1 MLAMLKVQKETA
13 CRIEVMLPSSIEEYA
28 KNFLAI
34 YNNVREDNRLLKV
47 YNNAGNSVFVVV
59 REDVKDAAID
69 WLEGFGE
76 IYEVEKVKTITPLVP
91 ITCTDSDFDDYTGD
105 VEFLELDFE

>member
-1 MLAMLKVQKETA
+1 MLKVQKGIAYRVE
-13 CRIEVMLPSSIEEYA
+13 IKLPSSIEEYS

-47 YNNAGNSVFVVV
+47 YNNTGNGVFVVV

-69 WLEGFGE
+69 WLECFGE
-76 IYEVEKVKTITPLVP
+76 IIELMEVKTITPLVP
-91 ITCTDSDFDDYTGD
+91 ITCTDSDFDEYLDD
-105 VEFLELDFE
+105 VEILDLDFE

>member
-1 MLAMLKVQKETA
+1 MLKVQNDKA
-13 CRIEVMLPSSIEEYA
+13 YRIEVELPSSGEEYA

-59 REDVKDAAID
+59 REDIKDAAID
-69 WLEGFGE
+69 WLGCFGE
-76 IYEVEKVKTITPLVP
+76 IVEVTEVKTVTPLVP
-91 ITCTDSDFDDYTGD
+91 LECTDSDFDEYVGD
-105 VEFLELDFE
+105 VEYLELDFE

>member
-1 MLAMLKVQKETA
+1 MLKEKKDKAYRV
-13 CRIEVMLPSSIEEYA
+13 EVKLPSPIDEYA

-59 REDVKDAAID
+59 RADIKDDAVA
-69 WLEGFGE
+69 WLEIFGE
-76 IYEVEKVKTITPLVP
+76 IIEVTEVKTITPLVP
-91 ITCTDSDFDDYTGD
+91 ITCTDSDFDEYLDD
-105 VEFLELDFE
+105 VEILELDFE